1 MTRQHTVC
9 GTTALALL
17 LGSASVH
24 AQRAGRVGRD
34 SVPPVPTRP
43 SVGASLLQR
52 VIESVST
59 PVAGGSL
66 NQIVERSVIP
76 QVTQLFDKLIREQRN
91 ITIDGTAA
99 FNGKDKFLP
108 GKIAIGLSHVLVHT
122 ARTDPK
128 FATYLAGFRQLA
140 DLTVDDDNET
150 WGIYYYLSALNRLR
164 KAQLLSHAVSPGTL
178 AKLQHRLDWRG
189 FVAQPEFTL
198 INLPTNYYGVAF
210 SIARLRYLMGWDD
223 KSGSEALLQ
232 KMVSHYQT
240 YSGAFG
246 FSDETDGEGRF
257 DRYSILLIGEIC
269 QRFIETGMPV
279 TPQLK
284 QWLRNSVDVLLPR
297 LNAKGQGFEFG
308 RSIGP
313 YGESAYLE
321 VLAAAATLDVLTPT
335 EKTMAYAFATAAT
348 ARYVNFWYDSSMHSV
363 NLWEKGRR
371 TDAYRAKYRILGE
384 NLSLT
389 HQLIY
394 TNDEWNRLGFED
406 RAPSSGFDAWLAKR
420 PRFTTTWFA
429 RGEYDRALVTFRD
442 TRGRIFSL
450 PMVNGGASQHNN
462 SPYFPIPYSHD
473 VVQGVAD
480 LSFPQLIPQFTLAD
494 GSVLIPAAWFRDIA
508 TVRRGNS
515 MTVTYR
521 QHEMD
526 RLGSKGPIK
535 DARVSVRTTYAITD
549 GVITRTDVFTP
560 TAPLV
565 VRQLRMEFASFSDS
579 AESKGNTVR
588 FASGV
593 VSEFTVTGLDRC
605 AVERVGGREEF
616 RAPTGQMQSHV
627 VCASERF
634 AMEKPL
640 TIAWTM
646 RYR

>member
-17 LGSASVH
+17 LGSASLH
-24 AQRAGRVGRD
+24 AQR
-34 SVPPVPTRP
+34 S
-43 SVGASLLQR
+43 
-52 VIESVST
+52 
-59 PVAGGSL
+59 GSL
-66 NQIVERSVIP
+66 NQMVQRSVIP
-76 QVTQLFDKLIREQRN
+76 QVTQLFDQLIREQRD

-122 ARTDPK
+122 PRTHPK
-128 FATYLAGFRQLA
+128 FAAYLAGFRQLA

-150 WGIYYYLSALNRLR
+150 WGIYYYVSALNSLR
-164 KAQLLSHAVSPGTL
+164 KAQLLSQAVSPATL
-178 AKLQHRLDWRG
+178 AKLQRKLDWRG

-210 SIARLRYLMGWDD
+210 SIARLRYLMGWED
-223 KSGSEALLQ
+223 KSGSEALLK
-232 KMVSHYQT
+232 KMVTHYQT
-240 YSGAFG
+240 YSGRFG

-269 QRFIETGMPV
+269 QRFIETGMSV
-279 TPQLK
+279 TPQLR

-297 LNAKGQGFEFG
+297 LNASGQGFEFG

-313 YGESAYLE
+313 YGETAYLE

-335 EKTMAYAFATAAT
+335 EKTMAYAFATSVT
-348 ARYVNFWYDSSMHSV
+348 DRYVKFWYDSSMQSV

-389 HQLIY
+389 HQIIY

-406 RAPSSGFDAWLAKR
+406 RAPSRGFDAWLAQR

-429 RGEYDRALVTFRD
+429 RGEYDRALLTFRD

-450 PMVNGGASQHNN
+450 PMVNGGASQHDN

-480 LSFPQLIPQFTLAD
+480 VSFPQLIPQFTLAD
-494 GSVLIPAAWFRDIA
+494 SSVLIPAAWFRDIA
-508 TVRRGNS
+508 TVRRGKR
-515 MTVTYR
+515 MTVTYGQR
-521 QHEMD
+521 EMD
-526 RLGSKGPIK
+526 RLGSKAPIK
-535 DARVSVRTTYAITD
+535 DPRLSVRTTYAIND

-560 TAPLV
+560 MASLAMKEI
-565 VRQLRMEFASFSDS
+565 RLEFASFSDS
-579 AESKGNTVR
+579 AQSTGQTVR

-593 VSEFTVTGLDRC
+593 VSEFAVTGLDRC
-605 AVERVGGREEF
+605 TVERVDGREAF
-616 RAPTGQMQSHV
+616 RAPTGQMKSHV
-627 VCASERF
+627 VCASDRVL
-634 AMEKPL
+634 MDNPH
-640 TIAWTM
+640 TVSWTL

>member
-9 GTTALALL
+9 GITALALL
-17 LGSASVH
+17 LGTVSLH
-24 AQRAGRVGRD
+24 AQRTRVGRD
-34 SVPPVPTRP
+34 TVTRVLARS
-43 SVGASLLQR
+43 SVGASRLQH
-52 VIESVST
+52 VIKG
-59 PVAGGSL
+59 VATAPASGSL
-66 NQIVERSVIP
+66 NQIVERSVMP
-76 QVTQLFDKLIREQRN
+76 QVTQLFDKLVREQRD
-91 ITIDGTAA
+91 ITIDGVAA
-99 FNGKDKFLP
+99 FTGKDKFLP

-122 ARTDPK
+122 PRNDPK
-128 FATYLAGFRQLA
+128 FAIYLAGFRQLA
-140 DLTVDDDNET
+140 DLTVGDDNET

-164 KAQLLSHAVSPGTL
+164 KAQLLSQAVSSATL
-178 AKLQHRLDWRG
+178 AKLQHKLDWRG

-210 SIARLRYLMGWDD
+210 SIARLRYLMGWED

-240 YSGAFG
+240 YSGTYG

-284 QWLRNSVDVLLPR
+284 QWLRNSVNVLLPR
-297 LNAKGQGFEFG
+297 LNAQGQGFEFG

-313 YGESAYLE
+313 YGETAYLE

-335 EKTMAYAFATAAT
+335 EKAMAYAFATRAT
-348 ARYVNFWYDSSMHSV
+348 TRYVNFWYDSSMQSV

-389 HQLIY
+389 HQLLY
-394 TNDEWNRLGFED
+394 TNDEWNRMGFQD
-406 RAPSSGFDAWLAKR
+406 RAPSSGFDAWLAQR

-429 RGEYDRALVTFRD
+429 RGAYDRALLTFRD
-442 TRGRIFSL
+442 SRGRIFSL

-480 LSFPQLIPQFTLAD
+480 VSFPQLIPQFTLAD
-494 GSVLIPAAWFRDIA
+494 SSVLIPAAWFRDIA
-508 TVRRGNS
+508 TVRRGGS
-515 MTVTYR
+515 MTVTYGQR
-521 QHEMD
+521 EMD
-526 RLGSKGPIK
+526 RLGSKAPIK
-535 DARVSVRTTYAITD
+535 DARLSVRTTYVITD

-565 VRQLRMEFASFSDS
+565 VTQIRMEFASFSDN
-579 AESKGNTVR
+579 AEFTGNAVR
-588 FASGV
+588 FANGV
-593 VSEFTVTGLDRC
+593 VSEFAVTGLDRC
-605 AVERVGGREEF
+605 IVQPVDGNEEF
-616 RAPTGQMQSHV
+616 RTPTGQLKSHV
-627 VCASERF
+627 VCASKRVV
-634 AMEKPL
+634 MDTPL
-640 TIAWTM
+640 TISWRM